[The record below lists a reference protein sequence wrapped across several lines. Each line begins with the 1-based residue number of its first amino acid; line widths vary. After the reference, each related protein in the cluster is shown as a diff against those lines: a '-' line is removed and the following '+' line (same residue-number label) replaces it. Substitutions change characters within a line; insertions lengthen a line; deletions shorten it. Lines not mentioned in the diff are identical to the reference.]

1 MSRRFAQSVKLIVLI
16 IGAFVMMFPFV
27 WMLAT
32 SLKTLPESVAIP
44 PILLPDTPQWSN
56 YAEALRTAPFGLYFR
71 NSILV
76 AGLGTLLTL
85 NPGAA
90 GDPLHPT
97 CGVLTI
103 ENGRADV
110 STLRL

>member
-56 YAEALRTAPFGLYFR
+56 YAEALGQRPSACTSATRSWWP
-71 NSILV
+71 
-76 AGLGTLLTL
+76 
-85 NPGAA
+85 
-90 GDPLHPT
+90 DW
-97 CGVLTI
+97 
-103 ENGRADV
+103 GRC
-110 STLRL
+110 